1 LYIDN
6 NSADVRLADGTKVV
20 FVTPIRGKGIA
31 TVRIDGCAGSATI
44 TLEFDSSPR
53 FSAYTPDFGSTEG
66 GTRVS
71 ITGIQLDGASVKVG
85 GVDGKIVSN
94 SSTSLIFTTPTGL
107 PGVSS
112 IVVTTASG
120 TLTLPFTYIAP
131 PDFLSF
137 TTPYLQQGAAGTV
150 FFATKNTDTIELLS
164 GRIPAGMN
172 FVSPLGTV
180 SGTPTAHGTYTF
192 TLLVKNKIGEKTS
205 TFNLVVD
212 KPIPDDMVLDLPMKF
227 NDAKEA
233 DAFQKRFKDFL
244 EIAKSSSPAK
254 FIPFVFLEGGSQITS
269 RYADVDGLGK
279 LRHTYIMS
287 MISSAPLATSGSVSN
302 YCSSNTG
309 RVRLTL
315 SWKKSAADF
324 TACTNKASV
333 KPTEPTTP
341 EKPTPPAI
349 EESILDV
356 KVRVYFSMGS
366 VNIAPA
372 ERKKLNDLAAR
383 VKSSSASVI
392 SISGFAQPTRGTE
405 LSDPALSKKRA
416 MAVSDF
422 LKGLGVEGIENV
434 DGKGRAKLNIAASRY
449 VEVTVKPAP

>member
-1 LYIDN
+1 VVPLAGGTRVEVSGSNLTSSLYIDN

-20 FVTPIRGKGIA
+20 FVTPARGKGIA
-31 TVRIDGCAGSATI
+31 TVRINGCAGSATI

-53 FSAYTPDFGSTEG
+53 SSAFTPEFGSTEG

-71 ITGIQLDGASVKVG
+71 ITGIQLGGASVKVG

-94 SSTSLIFTTPTGL
+94 TSTSLIFTTPTGL

-112 IVVTTASG
+112 ILITTANG

-131 PDFLSF
+131 PDFLNF
-137 TTPYLQQGAAGTV
+137 TTPYLQQGVAGTV

-227 NDAKEA
+227 NEAKEA

-254 FIPFVFLEGGSQITS
+254 FIPFVFLEGGSQVTS

-279 LRHTYIMS
+279 LRHTYIMN

-302 YCSSNTG
+302 YCYSNTG

-315 SWKKSAADF
+315 SWKKSATDF
-324 TACTNKASV
+324 TACASKASIE
-333 KPTEPTTP
+333 PTEPSTP

-349 EESILDV
+349 EESILDHAGAV
-356 KVRVYFSMGS
+356 
-366 VNIAPA
+366 A
-372 ERKKLNDLAAR
+372 
-383 VKSSSASVI
+383 VKSVI
-392 SISGFAQPTRGTE
+392 AWQSE
-405 LSDPALSKKRA
+405 L
-416 MAVSDF
+416 
-422 LKGLGVEGIENV
+422 
-434 DGKGRAKLNIAASRY
+434 
-449 VEVTVKPAP
+449 